1 MNIVSK
7 LTLRHL
13 KENKG
18 RTAITVLGVII
29 SVAMITAVFV
39 AIASF
44 LNLFANISVL
54 TEGDSVLQINNID
67 KKQVAILKSDDRI
80 QTVGLSNMENIN
92 YRLENR
98 KSDRLGTG
106 SMLVSDNDNS
116 KLIFTGKY
124 DGEIPKNSKEIAVEQ
139 SFIDKNEL
147 DWKLGDTVTIPVG
160 KRLVPNSTDE
170 IHSGEYINGET
181 FEVTSNRTFKITA
194 IMHDNY
200 ATYQYCN
207 IICGFDSG
215 SEQFSMSDAR
225 IKLKELNSNS
235 LNVIH
240 DIVNEVG
247 VSQDDCSINH
257 EILDCHF
264 AYNEGGT
271 FASALPMIAI
281 ILVTIIVASVALI
294 YNAFAMSLSERVRYL
309 GMLASVGATKR
320 QKRTSIYFEGII
332 FGLVGIPL
340 GICAGI
346 AGISITLKYI
356 GNQMIIGGMI
366 RGLHDDALEMKTV
379 VPIWA
384 IAAIIVCSV
393 ITILISS
400 VIPAFKASKITPI
413 DAIRQRQEIKAN
425 ARRLRTPKIVR
436 KIFGYEGELAHKNL
450 KRNGRKSRVITVSI
464 ALSVV
469 LFLSCNYFCQMLL
482 SASNIGSDVPYQ
494 VQVGV
499 EGKNKDKMIKML
511 ETTKGVDDYYGI
523 NSSSTEVREGSTDYV
538 SNLTNDNFLT
548 ASYKNLFKGNCDV
561 YLNMLDDDKFN
572 ELCKKNNI
580 DYTDYYGKNLKA
592 ILMNNISHK
601 SDSNKVFEDSII
613 GETIN
618 LGYIGSFT
626 VSAQIKYDD
635 SFFACK
641 LNPQSTI
648 SFYVPYS
655 AYCNL
660 NDSYDK
666 ENMIYTVGIETKS
679 HSNVAESIRNN
690 LEKGDYGNAVV
701 IDVAEQMQTMNAVVY
716 IMEVLVYGFVGL
728 ITLITI
734 ANIVNTISTG
744 IISRRKE
751 FAMLKS
757 VGVTPKGFNK
767 MIMLESA
774 LYGIRALIFAV
785 PISILISF
793 LMNQSISSRTLPFII
808 NWQLYLMVIGFVF
821 AIIFMTMIY
830 SVRKASKNTIV
841 ETLKEDI
848 V

>member
-1 MNIVSK
+1 MNIVNK

-18 RTAITVLGVII
+18 RTVITALGVII
-29 SVAMITAVFV
+29 SVAMMTAVFV

-44 LNLFANISVL
+44 LNLFADISVL
-54 TEGDSVLQINNID
+54 VDGDSVLQISNID
-67 KKQVAILKSDDRI
+67 KKQVEILKSDDRI
-80 QTVGLSNMENIN
+80 QTVGLSNMENIS

-98 KSDRLGTG
+98 KSNRLGTG
-106 SMLVSDNDNS
+106 SMLVSDNDNC

-124 DGEIPKNSKEIAVEQ
+124 DGVVPKNSNEIAVEQ

-160 KRLVPNSTDE
+160 KRLLSDSADE
-170 IHSGEYINGET
+170 VNAGEYVTGET
-181 FEVTSNRTFKITA
+181 FESTSNRTFKITA

-200 ATYQYCN
+200 ATYQYYN
-207 IICGFDSG
+207 IICGFDSS

-235 LNVIH
+235 LNVIY

-247 VSQDDCSINH
+247 VSQDSYSINN
-257 EILDCHF
+257 EVLDCHF
-264 AYNEGGT
+264 AYDKGGS
-271 FASALPMIAI
+271 FAALLPMIAI
-281 ILVTIIVASVALI
+281 ILVIIIVASVALI

-320 QKRTSIYFEGII
+320 QKRTSIYFEGFI

-346 AGISITLKYI
+346 VGISITLKFI
-356 GNQMIIGGMI
+356 GNQIISTGMI
-366 RGLHDDALEMKTV
+366 RGLHDDALTMKTV
-379 VPIWA
+379 VPLWA
-384 IAAIIVCSV
+384 IVCIIICSA
-393 ITILISS
+393 ITIFISS

-413 DAIRQRQEIKAN
+413 DAIRQRQEIKVN
-425 ARRLRTPKIVR
+425 ARKLRTPRIVR

-469 LFLSCNYFCQMLL
+469 LFLSCNYFCQMFL
-482 SASNIGSDVPYQ
+482 SASDMQNNIPYQ
-494 VQVGV
+494 VLAGV
-499 EGKNKDKMIKML
+499 EGKNKDKLLKML
-511 ETTKGVDDYYGI
+511 ETVNGVDDYYGI
-523 NSSSTEVREGSTDYV
+523 NFSYYAVKEGSSDNT
-538 SNLTNDNFLT
+538 SNLTDGHHLT
-548 ASYKNLFKGNCDV
+548 ASYKNLFKGTCYV
-561 YLNMLDDDKFN
+561 YLNLLDDDKFN
-572 ELCKKNNI
+572 ELCKKNHI

-601 SDSNKVFEDSII
+601 SDNNKVFDDSII
-613 GETIN
+613 GETITMDN
-618 LGYIGSFT
+618 KDSFT

-641 LNPQSTI
+641 LNPQGSI

-655 AYCNL
+655 AYSNSS
-660 NDSYDK
+660 DGFDK
-666 ENMIYTVGIETKS
+666 DNMIYKVGIETKL
-679 HSNVAESIRNN
+679 HSDVTESIKNN
-690 LEKGDYGNAVV
+690 LDKGDYESSMVLDMV
-701 IDVAEQMQTMNAVVY
+701 EHMQTMNAVVY
-716 IMEVLVYGFVGL
+716 IMEVFVYGFVVL

-734 ANIVNTISTG
+734 ANTVNTISTG
-744 IISRRKE
+744 IVSRRKE

-774 LYGIRALIFAV
+774 LYGIRALIFGI
-785 PISILISF
+785 PLSILFSF
-793 LMNQSISSRTLPFII
+793 FMNQSIGSNTLPFII
-808 NWQLYLMVIGFVF
+808 NWQLYLIVIAVVF
-821 AIIFMTMIY
+821 AIICMTMIY
-830 SVRKASKNTIV
+830 SVKKASKNTIV
-841 ETLKEDI
+841 ETLKLDI

>member
-1 MNIVSK
+1 MNIVNK

-18 RTAITVLGVII
+18 RTVITGLGVII

-44 LNLFANISVL
+44 LNLFADISLLVD
-54 TEGDSVLQINNID
+54 GDSVLQINNID
-67 KKQVAILKSDDRI
+67 KKQVEILKSDDRI
-80 QTVGLSNMENIN
+80 QTVGLSNMENIS

-98 KSDRLGTG
+98 KSDRLGIG

-124 DGEIPKNSKEIAVEQ
+124 DGVIPKNSNEIAVEQ

-160 KRLVPNSTDE
+160 KRLLSDSADE
-170 IHSGEYINGET
+170 INSGEYVTGET
-181 FEVTSNRTFKITA
+181 FESTSNRTFKITA

-200 ATYQYCN
+200 ATYQYYN
-207 IICGFDSG
+207 IICGFDS
-215 SEQFSMSDAR
+215 SREQFSMSDAR

-235 LNVIH
+235 LNVIY

-247 VSQDDCSINH
+247 VSQDSYSINN
-257 EILDCHF
+257 EVLDCYF
-264 AYNEGGT
+264 AYDEAGS
-271 FASALPMIAI
+271 FAAFLPMIAI
-281 ILVTIIVASVALI
+281 ILVIIIVASVALI

-320 QKRTSIYFEGII
+320 QKRASIYFEGFI

-346 AGISITLKYI
+346 AGISITLKFI
-356 GNQMIIGGMI
+356 GNQIISTGMI
-366 RGLHDDALEMKTV
+366 RGLHDDALTMKTV
-379 VPIWA
+379 VPLWA
-384 IAAIIVCSV
+384 IVSIIIFSA
-393 ITILISS
+393 ITIFISS

-413 DAIRQRQEIKAN
+413 DAIRQRQEIKVK
-425 ARRLRTPKIVR
+425 ARKLKTPRIVR

-469 LFLSCNYFCQMLL
+469 LFLSCNYFCQMFL
-482 SASNIGSDVPYQ
+482 SATDMQSDIPYQ
-494 VQVGV
+494 IQVGV
-499 EGKNKDKMIKML
+499 EDKNKDKLIKML
-511 ETTKGVDDYYGI
+511 ETVNGIDDYYGI
-523 NSSSTEVREGSTDYV
+523 NFYYNTVSEDST
-538 SNLTNDNFLT
+538 SNLTNEHYLT
-548 ASYKNLFKGNCDV
+548 ASYKNLFKGTCYI
-561 YLNMLDDDKFN
+561 YLNLLDDDKFN
-572 ELCKKNNI
+572 ELCKKNHI

-601 SDSNKVFEDSII
+601 SDNNKVFDDSII
-613 GETIN
+613 DEKITMDN
-618 LGYIGSFT
+618 TDSFT

-641 LNPQSTI
+641 LNPQGSI

-655 AYCNL
+655 AYSNL
-660 NDSYDK
+660 SDGFDK
-666 ENMIYTVGIETKS
+666 DNMIYRVGIETKL
-679 HSNVAESIRNN
+679 HSDVTENIKNNFDKGGYESSMV
-690 LEKGDYGNAVV
+690 LDMV
-701 IDVAEQMQTMNAVVY
+701 EQMQTMNAVVY
-716 IMEVLVYGFVGL
+716 IMEVFVYGFVVL

-744 IISRRKE
+744 IVSRRKE

-774 LYGIRALIFAV
+774 LYGIRALIFAI
-785 PISILISF
+785 PISILFSF
-793 LMNQSISSRTLPFII
+793 FMNQSIGSNTLPFII
-808 NWQLYLMVIGFVF
+808 NWQLYLIVIAVVF
-821 AIIFMTMIY
+821 AIICMTMIY
-830 SVRKASKNTIV
+830 SVKKASKNTIV

>member
-1 MNIVSK
+1 
-7 LTLRHL
+7 
-13 KENKG
+13 
-18 RTAITVLGVII
+18 
-29 SVAMITAVFV
+29 
-39 AIASF
+39 
-44 LNLFANISVL
+44 
-54 TEGDSVLQINNID
+54 
-67 KKQVAILKSDDRI
+67 
-80 QTVGLSNMENIN
+80 
-92 YRLENR
+92 
-98 KSDRLGTG
+98 
-106 SMLVSDNDNS
+106 
-116 KLIFTGKY
+116 
-124 DGEIPKNSKEIAVEQ
+124 
-139 SFIDKNEL
+139 
-147 DWKLGDTVTIPVG
+147 
-160 KRLVPNSTDE
+160 
-170 IHSGEYINGET
+170 
-181 FEVTSNRTFKITA
+181 
-194 IMHDNY
+194 
-200 ATYQYCN
+200 
-207 IICGFDSG
+207 
-215 SEQFSMSDAR
+215 
-225 IKLKELNSNS
+225 
-235 LNVIH
+235 
-240 DIVNEVG
+240 
-247 VSQDDCSINH
+247 
-257 EILDCHF
+257 
-264 AYNEGGT
+264 
-271 FASALPMIAI
+271 
-281 ILVTIIVASVALI
+281 
-294 YNAFAMSLSERVRYL
+294 
-309 GMLASVGATKR
+309 
-320 QKRTSIYFEGII
+320 
-332 FGLVGIPL
+332 
-340 GICAGI
+340 
-346 AGISITLKYI
+346 
-356 GNQMIIGGMI
+356 
-366 RGLHDDALEMKTV
+366 
-379 VPIWA
+379 
-384 IAAIIVCSV
+384 
-393 ITILISS
+393 
-400 VIPAFKASKITPI
+400 
-413 DAIRQRQEIKAN
+413 
-425 ARRLRTPKIVR
+425 
-436 KIFGYEGELAHKNL
+436 
-450 KRNGRKSRVITVSI
+450 
-464 ALSVV
+464 
-469 LFLSCNYFCQMLL
+469 
-482 SASNIGSDVPYQ
+482 
-494 VQVGV
+494 
-499 EGKNKDKMIKML
+499 MIKML

-523 NSSSTEVREGSTDYV
+523 NSSSTEVREVSTDYV

-744 IISRRKE
+744 IVSRRKE

-830 SVRKASKNTIV
+830 SVKKASKNTIV